1 MGDTSAAMP
10 VVLPGRQP
18 WHPALR
24 TYYRWACVKAL
35 QLLRSA
41 EPTAKVQAS
50 VNKHAEKCPECQ
62 EGQRDLM
69 EKL

>member
-1 MGDTSAAMP
+1 
-10 VVLPGRQP
+10 
-18 WHPALR
+18 
-24 TYYRWACVKAL
+24 VKAL